1 MRRLGSLGSTVTRI
15 VIIAQLG
22 CVVVGTALLL
32 RLARQVRGA
41 VIVELFSLA
50 AVAGI
55 ITLVG
60 WWFLSRES
68 RAAAEL
74 ARNVDNE
81 RLLKAQLE
89 QAVASRS
96 SELEDARR
104 VLQRMW
110 WLGQQI
116 ALELNPD
123 RVIERFLEAV
133 ADIAQAEGSLVALI
147 GEDGAVHIIEA
158 IGLANALSGY
168 TVAMAGSAMG
178 KVIRD
183 GVTWSTDRLADHA
196 NEIDSGVLERIGAQ
210 VRGIAMVPISRRGER
225 VGAVTVVTKA
235 ARRFT
240 DAEIERIEAMGD
252 LLSLSLENA
261 ELVETLRSAE
271 LRFRTL
277 FRAAPDA
284 VFTVL
289 RDGRIREANDAV
301 TELTG
306 IDSVLVLGRS
316 VTDLVA
322 EADREKLLAALDA
335 TIAGSPARIELSFMC
350 DAPGRAAPMR
360 RVVAVAMSRLPESD
374 PPSVLLVGRDTTSEH
389 DMRMRLMVS
398 DRLAAVGELV
408 AGVAHEVNNPLSSI
422 SAFAQILLRD
432 GELTP
437 MQHESIEVI
446 QSETLRAS
454 QVVKDLLAF
463 ARRSEP
469 MRSPVDVNGVVQ
481 GTLRLRGYQL
491 TSTKVTVETALAGE
505 LASVIGDARQLQQ
518 VCLNLVTNAAQAM
531 APQGGGKLFITTSSV
546 GPDVVIEVR
555 DTGPG
560 IPDSVRPHVF
570 EPFFTTKDEGE
581 GTGLGLSVS
590 YGIVTSHGGRIEVA
604 STSAAGTTFRVAL
617 PAHIDEPGDTMSA
630 PAAAE
635 YDALQV
641 PVS

>member
-1 MRRLGSLGSTVTRI
+1 MRRPSPLGSAITRTI
-15 VIIAQLG
+15 IIAQLG

-41 VIVELFSLA
+41 VVVELFGLA
-50 AVAGI
+50 AVAGG

-60 WWFLSRES
+60 WWLMSREN
-68 RAAAEL
+68 RAALEL
-74 ARNVDNE
+74 ARNVDSE
-81 RLLKAQLE
+81 RLLKAKLE
-89 QAVASRS
+89 EAIESRTA
-96 SELEDARR
+96 ELEDARR

-116 ALELNPD
+116 TLELNRD

-133 ADIAQAEGSLVALI
+133 ADIVQAEGSLVALV
-147 GEDGAVHIIEA
+147 GDDGSVHIIEA
-158 IGLANALSGY
+158 IGLAGSLSGL
-168 TVAMAGSAMG
+168 TVPMVGSAMG
-178 KVIRD
+178 AVIGD
-183 GVTWSTDRLADHA
+183 GVTWTSARLSNHTK
-196 NEIDSGVLERIGAQ
+196 EIDPVVFERLGDL
-210 VRGIAMVPISRRGER
+210 VSGIAIVPISRRGER

-235 ARRFT
+235 ERRFT
-240 DAEIERIEAMGD
+240 AAELERIEAMGD

-261 ELVETLRSAE
+261 ELFETMRSAE

-289 RDGRIREANDAV
+289 SDGRIREANDAV
-301 TELTG
+301 GEVTG
-306 IDSVLVLGRS
+306 IDPVLVVGQS

-322 EADREKLLAALDA
+322 ESDRERLLAALDA
-335 TIAGSPARIELSFMC
+335 TIAGSPARLELSFVHQT
-350 DAPGRAAPMR
+350 PGPVTPLR
-360 RVVAVAMSRLPESD
+360 RIVAVAMSRLPETD

-422 SAFAQILLRD
+422 SAFAQILLREGD
-432 GELTP
+432 LTP
-437 MQHESIEVI
+437 MQRESIDVI
-446 QSETLRAS
+446 RSETMRAS

-469 MRSPVDVNGVVQ
+469 MRAPVDLNGVVQ

-491 TSTKVTVETALAGE
+491 TSTKVHVETTLAPE
-505 LASVIGDARQLQQ
+505 LPSVIGDSRQLQQ
-518 VCLNLVTNAAQAM
+518 VCLNLVTNAVQAM
-531 APQGGGKLFITTSSV
+531 APQGGGELFISTATD
-546 GPDVVIEVR
+546 GADVVLEVR

-560 IPDSVRPHVF
+560 IPDAVRPYVF
-570 EPFFTTKDEGE
+570 QPFFTTKDEGE

-590 YGIVTSHGGRIEVA
+590 YGIVAAHGGRIEVTN
-604 STSAAGTTFRVAL
+604 TSVAGTTFRVTL
-617 PAHIDEPGDTMSA
+617 PAHRDEADEP
-630 PAAAE
+630 PANGAEAAWE
-635 YDALQV
+635 GSRVQV
-641 PVS
+641 S